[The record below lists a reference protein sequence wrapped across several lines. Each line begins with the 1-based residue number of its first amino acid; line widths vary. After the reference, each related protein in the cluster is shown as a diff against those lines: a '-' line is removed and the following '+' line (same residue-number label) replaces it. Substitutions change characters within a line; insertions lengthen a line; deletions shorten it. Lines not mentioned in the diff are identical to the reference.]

1 MTTDL
6 SDAVRDTQ
14 NVTNFATRSL
24 VVRNV
29 LQAVWQFGWVWSL
42 QRKYQWRGTLRNLLR

>member
-6 SDAVRDTQ
+6 PNAGTDTQ
-14 NVTNFATRSL
+14 NMINFATRSL

-29 LQAVWQFGWVWSL
+29 LRTVWQSGSVWSL
-42 QRKYQWRGTLRNLLR
+42 QRKYQWSGTLRNLLR